1 MMQSL
6 VEGGNGDSSSVSEV
20 LLPRPHPRSEDAAVE
35 LNEHN
40 LASVAS
46 EGNVSTPSSD
56 RQVAMDAQH
65 VKYHAF
71 SMKWF
76 RKLRD
81 VSRLFIAV
89 DRRSVLLLACLCAM
103 QASLIFLQS
112 LVGPV
117 IGSFYSSII
126 DNDTSAFSNN
136 IVWALLVFACISIL
150 DAALKWLSESMEVM
164 WRRSLASELHGLYS
178 TPPLTSQLLSRIDL
192 THVCVSGTYMSA
204 ACRTACSLNWIT
216 PTSALPRRSRSSQAR
231 CQVSNP

>member
-1 MMQSL
+1 
-6 VEGGNGDSSSVSEV
+6 
-20 LLPRPHPRSEDAAVE
+20 
-35 LNEHN
+35 
-40 LASVAS
+40 
-46 EGNVSTPSSD
+46 
-56 RQVAMDAQH
+56 MDAQH

-178 TPPLTSQLLSRIDL
+178 TPPLTSQPLSRIDL
-192 THVCVSGTYMSA
+192 THVCVRYMHERCVSHGVFSKLDNPDQRLA
-204 ACRTACSLNWIT
+204 QEVTQF
-216 PTSALPRRSRSSQAR
+216 TSALSGKQPLAATPKTPNTSAAR
-231 CQVSNP
+231 HAAADAAGPHAHCVLHVP